1 MSDSHV
7 IRLGEPWQCT
17 AEAGSVRYQ
26 RSFHCPTGLTD
37 ETVWLVLEDAPA
49 GASALLNG
57 QPLAA
62 TVSQR
67 GFVEFEITALLAP
80 RNSIQIDVAA
90 DVVGPAAPTLGPVKL
105 DIRSSQLG
113 RS

>member
-1 MSDSHV
+1 
-7 IRLGEPWQCT
+7 
-17 AEAGSVRYQ
+17 
-26 RSFHCPTGLTD
+26 
-37 ETVWLVLEDAPA
+37 
-49 GASALLNG
+49 ASALLNG

-90 DVVGPAAPTLGPVKL
+90 DAARPAGQILGPVKL
-105 DIRSSQLG
+105 DIRSGQPGCS
-113 RS
+113 